1 LVRWTE
7 LIEIQF
13 VYSVIRKVNNLKIK
27 VMKIVNE
34 NKLSVEQLILRL
46 SKHDECN
53 EIYLLMQELGIGV
66 EDRDNMRCIEL

>member
-1 LVRWTE
+1 
-7 LIEIQF
+7 
-13 VYSVIRKVNNLKIK
+13 
-27 VMKIVNE
+27 MKIVNE

-53 EIYLLMQELGIGV
+53 EIYLLMQDLGIGV